1 MGKRKLTSSILQEI
15 EDLAFNGFSLDDI
28 QEEADITHPLMEDAQ
43 VKDVIAEGR
52 RKAIIEQAVEDDGN
66 TARDFVETSGMT
78 IAEHKQIHDENLDVI
93 KAKKDKRR
101 ERQKENSKDTL
112 DAAARSGHNV
122 YLQHDPRNQK
132 GLNSH
137 DISDAI
143 KKTAQDLKNGD
154 TSCLL
159 ELLVGN
165 ITQLNLFN
173 GVLAMN
179 LSSDGNMT
187 LDKMNKLS
195 NMQLKTM
202 QEMRKSI
209 MAINE
214 ITNPKRTTFI
224 KEANQHNYLPQN
236 SEKKD
241 ENENELQKLEEPAKC
256 DTISDIEILSLEEAQ
271 NEKKLR

>member
-1 MGKRKLTSSILQEI
+1 MPRRKLTDDILQEI
-15 EDLAFNGFSLDDI
+15 EDLSFNGFSIDDI
-28 QEEADITHPLMEDAQ
+28 RESADIIKALMEDESVIAT
-43 VKDVIAEGR
+43 IAEGR
-52 RKAIIEQAVEDDGN
+52 RKAIIEQAVEDDGD
-66 TARDFVETSGMT
+66 AAKEFVETSGMT
-78 IAEHKQIHDENLDVI
+78 IAEHKQIRDENLGTI
-93 KAKKDKRR
+93 KACKARIR
-101 ERQKENSKDTL
+101 TGQKENSKDTL
-112 DAAARSGHNV
+112 DAAERSGHNV

-154 TSCLL
+154 TSSLL

-241 ENENELQKLEEPAKC
+241 ENENELQKLEEPEKC
-256 DTISDIEILSLEEAQ
+256 DTISDVEILSLEEAQ